1 MKIGIFD
8 SGLGG
13 LVITKAISQKMPEF
27 NLMYLGDTM
36 NMPYGNKSKEQ
47 IYELTKRGLDYLF
60 KNDCKLV
67 IVACNSASAD
77 ALRKIQQEFIPKKW
91 PDRKALGVLI
101 PSAEV
106 AVEKGKNIGIICTQA
121 TAESGAF
128 DREIGKLSDAKVLH
142 QPTPELVENIE
153 TGDIKKAHA
162 NLQKYLKSLA
172 DQKIDTLV
180 LGCTHYPLLKKN
192 IAELLGS
199 NVNIISQDD
208 VVPRKLLKYLGN
220 HEEITSELATGS
232 GREFY
237 VTKITPVN
245 QRLSKK
251 FFGVNTQLQLA
262 VI

>member
-13 LVITKAISQKMPEF
+13 LVITKAISQKMPEYD
-27 NLMYLGDTM
+27 LMYLGDTI
-36 NMPYGNKSKEQ
+36 NMPYGDKTKPA
-47 IYELTKRGLDYLF
+47 IYEYTQKGLSYLF
-60 KNDCKLV
+60 DNGCKLV

-153 TGDIKKAHA
+153 RGDTKKAHA
-162 NLQKYLKSLA
+162 NLQKYLKSLV

-180 LGCTHYPLLKKN
+180 LGCTHYPLLKNN
-192 IAELLGS
+192 IEELVGA

-208 VVPRKLLKYLGN
+208 VVPQKLLKYLGN
-220 HEEITSELATGS
+220 HDEITSELSTGS

-237 VTKITPVN
+237 VTKITPIN

-251 FFGVNTQLQLA
+251 FFGVNTHLQLA